1 MRYFVI
7 ISLLLLVSTPLFSQ
21 TKFPLHQI
29 SINGFRNP
37 SIGLEYQYNKTSV
50 HAGYYVSN
58 FEKDVTTEFFKVGV
72 TEWFLPF
79 GKKDQPSSFYTG
91 ASYIRGMTREYKNTN
106 SLGLEAGVRWYVWK
120 GLNFRFGVIAL
131 LSKDKET
138 KINPTPSISY
148 SIKL

>member
-1 MRYFVI
+1 MRYLFI
-7 ISLLLLVSTPLFSQ
+7 LAMLLSALTPVVSQ
-21 TKFPLHQI
+21 TKFPIHQI

-37 SIGLEYQYNKTSV
+37 SIGLEYQYNKTSL

-58 FEKDVTTEFFKVGV
+58 FEKDVTTEFVKVGV

-79 GKKDQPSSFYTG
+79 GKKEHPSSFYSG
-91 ASYIRGMTREYKNTN
+91 ASFIRGMTRDYKNTN

-120 GLNFRFGVIAL
+120 GLNFRLGVIAL

>member
-1 MRYFVI
+1 MRYI
-7 ISLLLLVSTPLFSQ
+7 LTSTLLLLTFIPVFSQ
-21 TKFPLHQI
+21 TKFPTHQI

-37 SIGLEYQYNKTSV
+37 SIGLEYQYNKTSI

-58 FEKDVTTEFFKVGV
+58 FEKDVTTEFFKVGI

-79 GKKDQPSSFYTG
+79 GNKEQPSSFYSG
-91 ASYIRGMTREYKNTN
+91 ASYIRGMTGDYKKTN
-106 SLGLEAGVRWYVWK
+106 SLGIETGVRWYAWK
-120 GLNFRFGVIAL
+120 GLNFRLGVIAL
-131 LSKDKET
+131 VSKNKDT